1 MKRIL
6 SLLVFVAGLSC
17 YAQTSSFTYQG
28 RLSDGNA
35 AANGNY
41 DLQFVLRDAASA
53 GNPVGSALTNSPVV
67 VSNGLFTTTLDFGA
81 AAFNGNARWLDIG
94 VRTNGSAS
102 AFTILSPRQQV
113 TSAPYALQAAN
124 AGTVSGAIADAQLS
138 ANIPRLSG
146 GAVFTGT
153 VTAGSF
159 TGSGASLTALNA
171 SQLSSGTVPT
181 AALGNAWKIG
191 GNSGTTPGTHFV
203 GTTDNQ
209 ALEFKVNGS
218 RALRLEPN
226 AASPNVIGGYSGNYI
241 VPGVVAATISG
252 GGLNGN
258 TNSIFADYSTIGGGY
273 ANTIQTNAYES
284 TIGGGTINTIQ
295 TNAYESTIGG
305 GIFNTIQTSA
315 IFSTIGGGVKQHDPN
330 QRVSIHDWRR
340 LPEHDPNQRGLF
352 HDWRRLG

>member
-53 GNPVGSALTNSPVV
+53 GTPVGSALTNSPVA
-67 VSNGLFTTTLDFGA
+67 VSNGLFTVTLDFGA
-81 AAFNGNARWLDIG
+81 GVFTGANRWLEIG

-113 TSAPYALQAAN
+113 TSAPYAIQAAN

-146 GAVFTGT
+146 GAAFTGT

-159 TGSGASLTALNA
+159 TGSGAGLTALNA
-171 SQLSSGTVPT
+171 SQLSSGTVPS
-181 AALGNAWKIG
+181 AALGNAWQIG
-191 GNSGTTPGTHFV
+191 GQQRHHTGHAFCRHDGQSSAGIQSEREPRAAV
-203 GTTDNQ
+203 GTQ
-209 ALEFKVNGS
+209 
-218 RALRLEPN
+218 RHQPQCHWRL
-226 AASPNVIGGYSGNYI
+226 
-241 VPGVVAATISG
+241 
-252 GGLNGN
+252 
-258 TNSIFADYSTIGGGY
+258 
-273 ANTIQTNAYES
+273 
-284 TIGGGTINTIQ
+284 
-295 TNAYESTIGG
+295 
-305 GIFNTIQTSA
+305 
-315 IFSTIGGGVKQHDPN
+315 
-330 QRVSIHDWRR
+330 QRKLHCCRR
-340 LPEHDPNQRGLF
+340 RGR
-352 HDWRRLG
+352 DD